1 MASRTLASAVSPYL
15 WLKVMH
21 TDCVAVQTTNGG
33 CAFYDE
39 RPTYMSKLYDTSG
52 TQGSYNKVAIKGT
65 CRDAEEWFPGELI
78 QLEYHGMFC
87 HLGGSLVSKIVC

>member
-1 MASRTLASAVSPYL
+1 
-15 WLKVMH
+15 
-21 TDCVAVQTTNGG
+21 
-33 CAFYDE
+33 
-39 RPTYMSKLYDTSG
+39 MSKLYDTSG